1 MPYQIMDRIKAIE
14 ETMVAWRHDLH
25 MHPEIGFEE
34 HRTSDM
40 VARTLAGLG
49 YEVHRNIGKT
59 GVVGR
64 LAVGDSRRTIGLRAD
79 MDALPIEEVNQFSYR
94 STVKGRMHACGHDGH
109 VASLLGAAR
118 YLSETRRFNGV
129 LNLIFQP
136 AEEGVGGARAM
147 LADGL
152 FERFP
157 CEAVFGFHNEPM
169 LPVGKFAIRPGAMLA
184 GGAFFDIVVKGKG
197 SHAGHPEHSV
207 DPVLTA
213 CHIVTA
219 LQSIPARNVGA
230 ADAAVISVTCI
241 EGGDAYNVVPGQAII
256 RGTARW
262 FKPEVLGI
270 IENNMRR
277 IAVSIAQGF
286 GATAEVDFRVI
297 FAPLVN
303 AVDEATFAA
312 DVAAEIAGE
321 ANVNRNRDLIMA
333 SEDFAFMLEKVPGA
347 YIHIGNGDSANLHNP
362 AYDFNDKTLP
372 FAAAMY
378 AALVERRLA
387 ANRPVAV
394 PTP

>member
-1 MPYQIMDRIKAIE
+1 MPHEVLNQIKVFE
-14 ETMVAWRHDLH
+14 EIMVGWRHDLH

-40 VARTLAGLG
+40 IARTLAGFG
-49 YEVHRNIGKT
+49 FEVHRHIGKT

-64 LAVGDSRRTIGLRAD
+64 LAVGDSTRSIGLRAD
-79 MDALPIEEVNQFSYR
+79 MDALPIEEINRFSHR
-94 STVKGRMHACGHDGH
+94 STVNGRMHACGHDGH

-118 YLSETRRFNGV
+118 YLAETRRFGGV
-129 LNLIFQP
+129 VNLIFQP

-147 LADGL
+147 LEDGL

-157 CEAVFGFHNEPM
+157 CDAVFGFHNEPM
-169 LPVGKFAIRPGAMLA
+169 LPVGKFAIRRGAMLA

-197 SHAGHPEHSV
+197 SHGGHPEHSI
-207 DPVLTA
+207 DPILTA

-230 ADAAVISVTCI
+230 VDAAVISVTRI
-241 EGGDAYNVVPGQAII
+241 EGGDAYNVVPDQAAI

-262 FKPEVLGI
+262 FKPEVLDI
-270 IENNMRR
+270 IETNMRR
-277 IAVSIAQGF
+277 IATSIAEGF
-286 GATAEVDFRVI
+286 GAKVEIDFRVI

-303 AVDEATFAA
+303 ATDETVFAA

-321 ANVNRNRDLIMA
+321 TNVNRERDLIMA

-347 YIHIGNGDSANLHNP
+347 YIHVGNGDSANLHNP
-362 AYDFNDKTLP
+362 AYDFNDKALP

-378 AALVERRLA
+378 ATLVERRLTTK
-387 ANRPVAV
+387 RPGAGS
-394 PTP
+394 

>member
-1 MPYQIMDRIKAIE
+1 MQALSCIRAFED
-14 ETMVAWRHDLH
+14 TMVTWRHDLH

-34 HRTSDM
+34 HRTSDLI
-40 VARTLAGLG
+40 ARTLAGFG
-49 YEVHRNIGKT
+49 FEVHRNVGKT

-64 LAVGDSRRTIGLRAD
+64 LAVGVSRRSIGLRAD
-79 MDALPIEEVNQFSYR
+79 MDALPIEEINRFSYR
-94 STVKGRMHACGHDGH
+94 STIAGRMHACGHDGH
-109 VASLLGAAR
+109 MASLLGAAR
-118 YLSETRRFNGV
+118 YLSETRRFDGV
-129 LNLIFQP
+129 VNLIFQP
-136 AEEGVGGARAM
+136 AEEGVGGAKAM

-157 CEAVFGFHNEPM
+157 CDAVFGFHNEPM
-169 LPVGKFAIRPGAMLA
+169 LPVGKFAIRPGPMLA
-184 GGAFFDIVVKGKG
+184 GGAFFDIVVMGKG

-219 LQSIPARNVGA
+219 LQSILARNVGA
-230 ADAAVISVTCI
+230 VDAAVISVTQI
-241 EGGDAYNVVPGQAII
+241 EGGDAYNVVPNRAAI

-262 FKPEVLGI
+262 FKPEVLEI
-270 IENNMRR
+270 IETNIRR
-277 IAVSIAQGF
+277 LAASIAVGF

-303 AVDEATFAA
+303 AIDETAFAA

-321 ANVNRNRDLIMA
+321 ANVNRERDLIMA

-362 AYDFNDKTLP
+362 GYDFNDKGLP
-372 FAAAMY
+372 YAAALY
-378 AALVERRLA
+378 ATLVERRLA
-387 ANRPVAV
+387 ANRPSAGS
-394 PTP
+394 

>member
-1 MPYQIMDRIKAIE
+1 MAHDVLNQIRVFE

-40 VARTLAGLG
+40 IARTLAGYG
-49 YEVHRNIGKT
+49 FEVHRHVGKT

-64 LAVGDSRRTIGLRAD
+64 LAVGDSTRAIGLRAD
-79 MDALPIEEVNQFSYR
+79 MDALPIEEINKFGYR

-109 VASLLGAAR
+109 TASLLGAAR

-129 LNLIFQP
+129 VNLIFQP

-169 LPVGKFAIRPGAMLA
+169 LPVGKFAIRRGPMLA

-197 SHAGHPEHSV
+197 SHGGHPEHSV

-219 LQSIPARNVGA
+219 LQSIPSRNVGA
-230 ADAAVISVTCI
+230 VDAAVISVTRI
-241 EGGDAYNVVPGQAII
+241 EGGDAYNVVPDQAAI

-262 FKPEVLGI
+262 FKPEVLDI
-270 IENNMRR
+270 IEANMRR
-277 IAVSIAQGF
+277 IATSIAQGF
-286 GATAEVDFRVI
+286 GATVEIDFRVI

-303 AVDEATFAA
+303 ATDETVFAA

-321 ANVNRNRDLIMA
+321 ANVNRERDLIMA

-347 YIHIGNGDSANLHNP
+347 YIHIGNGESANLHNP
-362 AYDFNDKTLP
+362 AYDFNDKVLP
-372 FAAAMY
+372 FAATMY
-378 AALVERRLA
+378 ATLVERRLA
-387 ANRPVAV
+387 TGRPG
-394 PTP
+394 TGS

>member
-1 MPYQIMDRIKAIE
+1 MANQVLNQIKAFE

-40 VARTLAGLG
+40 IARTLAGLG
-49 YEVHRNIGKT
+49 FEVHRNVGKT

-64 LAVGDSRRTIGLRAD
+64 MAIGDSMRAIGLRAD
-79 MDALPIEEVNQFSYR
+79 MDALPIDEINQFSHR
-94 STVKGRMHACGHDGH
+94 STIKGRMHACGHDGH

-129 LNLIFQP
+129 VNLIFQP

-157 CEAVFGFHNEPM
+157 CDAVFGFHNEPM
-169 LPVGKFAIRPGAMLA
+169 LPVGKFAIRRGAMLA

-197 SHAGHPEHSV
+197 SHGGHPEHSV

-230 ADAAVISVTCI
+230 VDAAVISVTRI
-241 EGGDAYNVVPGQAII
+241 EGGDAYNVVPDQAAI

-262 FKPEVLGI
+262 FKPEVLDI
-270 IENNMRR
+270 IETNMRR
-277 IAVSIAQGF
+277 VATSIAQGF
-286 GATAEVDFRVI
+286 GARAEIDFRVI

-303 AVDEATFAA
+303 ATDETAFAA

-321 ANVNRNRDLIMA
+321 ANVNRERDLIMA

-347 YIHIGNGDSANLHNP
+347 YIHVGNGDSANLHHP
-362 AYDFNDKTLP
+362 AYDFNDKALP

-378 AALVERRLA
+378 ATLVERQLA
-387 ANRPVAV
+387 TNRPGAAS
-394 PTP
+394 